1 MKKICFVVSNSF
13 FANAFLFEPIETLSK
28 HYSVYLICNTENN
41 ENILINHP
49 NINKIFSVKII
60 RKISPVRDLVSL
72 IHICKIIREEKFDVI
87 HTLTPKASLLGII
100 ASYIMKVPNRFHTFT
115 GQVWISKK
123 GILRYLLITIDRLV
137 IRLSTQI
144 IVDGN
149 SQLEF
154 LIEQNLLKK
163 KKAIV
168 FNNVSTC
175 GINLK
180 KFKPDSKIRKKERLK
195 YKIDDSATV
204 FLYLGRINIDKGI
217 KELIESFLIL
227 NKENSYLFLVGPDEM
242 DITEYIS
249 KKGNNINV
257 IHVPYTSQPQNILQ
271 LCDVFCFPSYREG
284 FGYSVIQASALEKP
298 IICSD
303 IYGLKYTCIDNET
316 GLKHKVKST
325 KSLLEKMK
333 LAIEKPQIMKQY
345 GKRGRV
351 YVEENFS
358 EKKGLQKWNAF
369 YAKHV

>member
-1 MKKICFVVSNSF
+1 MKKICFIVSNPF
-13 FANAFLFEPIETLSK
+13 FANAFLYEPINSLSK
-28 HYSVYLICNTENN
+28 HYDVYLICNTKNKDRIKIDN
-41 ENILINHP
+41 PNLKKLIS
-49 NINKIFSVKII
+49 IKII
-60 RKISPVRDLVSL
+60 RTISPYYDFLTFFE
-72 IHICKIIREEKFDVI
+72 ICKTIRKEKFDAV
-87 HTLTPKASLLGII
+87 HTLTPKAGLLGMM
-100 ASYIMKVPNRFHTFT
+100 ASYFMKVPNRFHTFT

-123 GILRYLLITIDRLV
+123 GLLKSLLISLDRLV
-137 IRLSTQI
+137 INLSTQI

-149 SQLEF
+149 SQKEF
-154 LIEQNLLKK
+154 LIEKKILKK
-163 KKAIV
+163 DNATV
-168 FNNVSTC
+168 FYNVSTC
-175 GINLK
+175 GLDLK
-180 KFKPDSKIRKKERLK
+180 KFKPNIEIRKKERFY
-195 YKIDDSATV
+195 YKISDSATV
-204 FLYLGRINIDKGI
+204 FLYLGRLNHDKGI

-242 DITEYIS
+242 DITEYMS
-249 KKGNNINV
+249 KKGNNFNL

-333 LAIEKPQIMKQY
+333 FAIEKPLIMNQF

-351 YVEENFS
+351 YVEEKFS
-358 EKKGLQKWNAF
+358 EKKVLEKWNAF
-369 YAKHV
+369 YAKHL